1 RIPPR
6 AAAIQLR
13 LVPTPHRPI
22 PLPAAVIAAE
32 VVAAVAA
39 VAIAVEVA
47 PAVVAVVVVE
57 ATAAVEAAAVH
68 IVVVVVAEVHTAVEA
83 PALTVGTNL
92 VLKFKGPPANPHGP
106 FALRDPLRLKFS
118 LPFCSHN
125 SSRPPVLDEVKDF
138 VSGICCFDM
147 GKVRSQ
153 CSVTMKCYCLE

>member
-1 RIPPR
+1 
-6 AAAIQLR
+6 
-13 LVPTPHRPI
+13 
-22 PLPAAVIAAE
+22 

-47 PAVVAVVVVE
+47 PAVVAVVVE

-118 LPFCSHN
+118 LLTRFCSHN
-125 SSRPPVLDEVKDF
+125 SSRPPVLDEVKHF
-138 VSGICCFDM
+138 VTGICCFDM

-153 CSVTMKCYCLE
+153 CAVTKKCYCLE